1 MKYWALWC
9 TLSIVLTTNESKK
22 IFPFS
27 KLFKEVGK
35 SWPHCRQVC
44 HIGTGTVNM
53 TGGGA
58 KIAIYSLVLSLHGK
72 HTKTN
77 LQTLARFCCCG
88 EQTPLAWHGM
98 AGGRANFLYTSC
110 ANCSTQNI
118 TLAHQQL
125 VRYLCCHYWVSCQ
138 QLIMTDL
145 PLLY

>member
-58 KIAIYSLVLSLHGK
+58 KIAIYSLVLSLHGE

-77 LQTLARFCCCG
+77 LQTLARFCCCR
-88 EQTPLAWHGM
+88 EQTPLAWHG
-98 AGGRANFLYTSC
+98 RRKSQLFL
-110 ANCSTQNI
+110 
-118 TLAHQQL
+118 HK
-125 VRYLCCHYWVSCQ
+125 LC
-138 QLIMTDL
+138 QLINTKHYVGTSTISKI
-145 PLLY
+145 PLLSLLGKLSTTDND